1 MLDQSWLCNSDCT
14 GTDYKNKKT
23 KHYTLH
29 IHPKQETDK
38 TALANYTS
46 LVCLLRPPA
55 RKQRKPHS
63 YIPGSHMR
71 PTSNMSDDSIT
82 SHGNDV
88 THKGLQMTI
97 PLHVIMTWCI
107 RNFRNLCLELNH
119 SLLWFNTEI
128 HHTIE
133 MLQEADLSY
142 IIKSIMT
149 PVLNTEQVQATH
161 ISVVQQRILSVQHRA
176 VERWALYTHCSIYCS
191 RKHSIINC

>member
-1 MLDQSWLCNSDCT
+1 MPVWYAFYDLQPENRESPILISLDPTCNPPVT
-14 GTDYKNKKT
+14 
-23 KHYTLH
+23 
-29 IHPKQETDK
+29 
-38 TALANYTS
+38 
-46 LVCLLRPPA
+46 CLMIVSR
-55 RKQRKPHS
+55 
-63 YIPGSHMR
+63 
-71 PTSNMSDDSIT
+71 
-82 SHGNDV
+82 GNDV

-133 MLQEADLSY
+133 MLQEADFSY
-142 IIKSIMT
+142 IIKSITT

-191 RKHSIINC
+191 RNHSIINC